1 MENLKIY
8 LLNGTA
14 LAISISE
21 INPILQ
27 TISLLLAIGYTIIS
41 IYKKLK
47 K

>member
-21 INPILQ
+21 INPYLQ
-27 TISLLLAIGYTIIS
+27 SISLLLAIGYTIIQIS
-41 IYKKLK
+41 KKLK
-47 K
+47 